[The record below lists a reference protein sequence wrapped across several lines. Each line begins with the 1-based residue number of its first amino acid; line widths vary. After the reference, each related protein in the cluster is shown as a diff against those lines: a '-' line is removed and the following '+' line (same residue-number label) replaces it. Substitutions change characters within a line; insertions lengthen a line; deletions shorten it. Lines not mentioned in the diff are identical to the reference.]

1 MMQTLRRFSILLG
14 IVILTMPVFA
24 AETSES
30 DSDESADEII
40 VTATYRETS
49 LMDTAVSMT
58 VISDDVAE
66 NMGAQSME
74 GLHTAVPGL
83 TMTGS
88 ANGTNRYSIRGI
100 SSQSGENVYQLT
112 GASVGVYLDNVP
124 VTSAMG
130 PNRQS
135 NGVLFDIDRV
145 EILKGPQGTLFG
157 EGSQGGTIRFIYNQP
172 DFSGFDY
179 AFNTSVASMDE
190 ADDMA
195 GRIDFMV
202 NAPLSDNAA
211 LRLTGWTSA
220 TPGFIDNFNP
230 VEEDINSSESNGV
243 RATLLYEID
252 ETLSLTAT
260 YHHSTQESDG
270 AESTTE
276 AFVSNAV
283 RYPGVIPMSEDATDI
298 FSLVIEKDL
307 GWAQFTSISSSTER
321 ELSEIQEGPASTLAI
336 FDFYYNGSGA
346 PGTADHPYC
355 AAGAAFGL
363 CPGFPGLF
371 NLTLGAGTTIGD
383 GYNLQAANSYNDYI
397 SERKTQEFRLVSP
410 ADDRLRWTVGAFWKD
425 SEEDIKSQ
433 QKAAYYPGRETV
445 IKPLM
450 DPLWVVPAN
459 THVDSLEETAFFG
472 ELSYDIMDNLEATV
486 GFRTSDLEQSF
497 TTSTVGTDDS
507 PTSEKFVLSWTASDD
522 LLIYGSY
529 ASGFRIG
536 NFDNGLL
543 NSIQQYEGFA
553 GTGPTTDAL
562 RQSLLF
568 EGDELENVEL
578 GVKTTLMDG
587 RVMIQASVY
596 QMDWNDMIQLVAN
609 PLNPGQFYNDNSG
622 GAEIDGGELDITAY
636 VTDRLT
642 MRLAADY
649 NDSEVLSADGA
660 SFTELAYAPND
671 SIYVSMDYSFPMSNP
686 WSVDLHL
693 DFSEVAK
700 QYSDVANTVV
710 IPKYNLLNGR
720 VTLRSP
726 DQKWRVAMFSTNM
739 AGKEIERGKDTL
751 GNLYWFDPKQ
761 IGLEFGYNY

>member
-1 MMQTLRRFSILLG
+1 MHKVIKIFFMLLIG
-14 IVILTMPVFA
+14 TTASYFQADELI
-24 AETSES
+24 E
-30 DSDESADEII
+30 ESAGESIDEVI

-49 LMDTAVSMT
+49 LMDTAVSMS
-58 VISDDVAE
+58 VISDDLAE

-145 EILKGPQGTLFG
+145 EVLKGPQGTLFG

-172 DFSGFDY
+172 DISGFDY
-179 AFNTSVASMDE
+179 AFNTSIASMDE
-190 ADDMA
+190 ADNIA
-195 GRIDFMV
+195 GRVDFMV

-211 LRLTGWTSA
+211 VRLTGWSSE
-220 TPGFIDNFNP
+220 TPGFIDNLNP
-230 VEEDINSSESNGV
+230 VEEDINSAESNGL

-252 ETLSLTAT
+252 ETLSMTAT
-260 YHHSTQESDG
+260 YHHSTQEADG

-276 AFVSNAV
+276 AFISNAV
-283 RYPGVIPMSEDATDI
+283 RFPGVIPMSEDATDI
-298 FSLVIEKDL
+298 FSLVIEKDF
-307 GWAQFTSISSSTER
+307 GWAEFTSISSYTDR
-321 ELSEIQEGPASTLAI
+321 ELSEIQEGPASTLAV
-336 FDFYYNGSGA
+336 FDFYYNGSNA
-346 PGTADHPYC
+346 PGTANHPFC

-371 NLTLGAGTTIGD
+371 NLTLGAGTTVGD
-383 GYNLQAANSYNDYI
+383 GYNLLAANSYNNYI
-397 SERKTQEFRLVSP
+397 SERKTQEFRLVST
-410 ADDRLRWTVGAFWKD
+410 DDSRLKWTVGAFWKD

-433 QKAAYYPGRETV
+433 QKAYYNPSREAV
-445 IKPLM
+445 VRPLM

-459 THVDSLEETAFFG
+459 THVDTLEETAFFG
-472 ELSYDIMDNLEATV
+472 ELSYEILDNLEATV

-497 TTSTVGTDDS
+497 TTSTTGTDDS
-507 PTSEKFVLSWTASDD
+507 PTSEKFVLSWTVSDD
-522 LLIYGSY
+522 LLVYGSY
-529 ASGFRIG
+529 ATGFRIG

-553 GTGPTTDAL
+553 GTGPVTDAL

-568 EGDELENVEL
+568 EGDELENTEL
-578 GVKTTLMDG
+578 GLKTTLMDG
-587 RVMIQASVY
+587 KVMLQASIY

-622 GAEIDGGELDITAY
+622 GAEIEGAELDITAY
-636 VTDRLT
+636 LTDRLM
-642 MRLAADY
+642 MRIAADY
-649 NDSEVLSADGA
+649 NDSEVLTADG
-660 SFTELAYAPND
+660 SSTTELVYAPD
-671 SIYVSMDYSFPMSNP
+671 ESLYVSLDYSFPTSNA
-686 WSVDLHL
+686 WSVDYHI
-693 DFSEVAK
+693 DFSEVAE
-700 QYSDVANTVV
+700 QYGDVANTVV

-720 VTLRSP
+720 VTMRSP
-726 DQKWRVAMFSTNM
+726 DEKWRVALFSTNM
-739 AGKEIERGKDTL
+739 SGKEIQRGKDTL
-751 GNLYWFDPKQ
+751 GNLYWFNPKQ
-761 IGLEFGYNY
+761 IGIELGYNY

>member
-1 MMQTLRRFSILLG
+1 
-14 IVILTMPVFA
+14 
-24 AETSES
+24 
-30 DSDESADEII
+30 
-40 VTATYRETS
+40 
-49 LMDTAVSMT
+49 
-58 VISDDVAE
+58 
-66 NMGAQSME
+66 
-74 GLHTAVPGL
+74 
-83 TMTGS
+83 
-88 ANGTNRYSIRGI
+88 
-100 SSQSGENVYQLT
+100 
-112 GASVGVYLDNVP
+112 
-124 VTSAMG
+124 
-130 PNRQS
+130 
-135 NGVLFDIDRV
+135 
-145 EILKGPQGTLFG
+145 
-157 EGSQGGTIRFIYNQP
+157 
-172 DFSGFDY
+172 
-179 AFNTSVASMDE
+179 
-190 ADDMA
+190 
-195 GRIDFMV
+195 
-202 NAPLSDNAA
+202 
-211 LRLTGWTSA
+211 
-220 TPGFIDNFNP
+220 
-230 VEEDINSSESNGV
+230 
-243 RATLLYEID
+243 
-252 ETLSLTAT
+252 
-260 YHHSTQESDG
+260 
-270 AESTTE
+270 
-276 AFVSNAV
+276 
-283 RYPGVIPMSEDATDI
+283 MSEDGTDI

-307 GWAQFTSISSSTER
+307 GWAELTSISSYTDR
-321 ELSEIQEGPASTLAI
+321 ELNEIQEGPASTLAV
-336 FDFYYNGSGA
+336 FDFYYNGSGE
-346 PGTADHPYC
+346 PGTSDHPYC

-363 CPGFPGLF
+363 CPGFPGLY
-371 NLTLGAGTTIGD
+371 NLTLGAGTTTGD

-433 QKAAYYPGRETV
+433 QKAAYYPDREAV
-445 IKPLM
+445 VRPLM

-459 THVDSLEETAFFG
+459 THIDSLEETAFFG
-472 ELSYDIMDNLEATV
+472 ELSYEIMDNLEATI

-497 TTSTVGTDDS
+497 TTSTMGTDDS
-507 PTSEKFVLSWTASDD
+507 PTSEKFVLSWTASDN

-622 GAEIDGGELDITAY
+622 GAEIDGAELDITAY

-660 SFTELAYAPND
+660 SVTELVYAPD
-671 SIYVSMDYSFPMSNP
+671 ESFYVSMDYSFPTDNS
-686 WSVDLHL
+686 WSVDMHL
-693 DFSEVAK
+693 DFSEVAE
-700 QYSDVANTVV
+700 QYGDVANTVI

-720 VTLRSP
+720 ITLRSP

-739 AGKEIERGKDTL
+739 AEKEIQRGKDTL
-751 GNLYWFDPKQ
+751 GNLYWFNPKQ
-761 IGLEFGYNY
+761 IGLELGYNF